1 MQNYN
6 DHVDRAD
13 YEELIDYGPLKAATL
28 RVGFLHR
35 ILQDRITP
43 AAGLLFDSLPA
54 NARSWKLRKAGR
66 CRLS

>member
-1 MQNYN
+1 MMQNYN

-43 AAGLLFDSLPA
+43 LLACCWIRF
-54 NARSWKLRKAGR
+54 RRMRKVG
-66 CRLS
+66 S